1 MIFRSYRSEAV
12 GRKLS
17 PGCANAASWDEH
29 WPPGCANTQQRASLE
44 IALVTSPQGLLM
56 RGAEPVSQS
65 PPSLHAHLQPWSKVW
80 LFPQREQLLSGRIRA
95 DPARNCLRDNVW
107 IIRSD
112 WTMMMITWTDV
123 RRKTSRDSLF
133 YSSPSIQE
141 RCVIRSADE
150 VLSRV
155 RGQQTCKA
163 IICWSG

>member
-1 MIFRSYRSEAV
+1 MKRSAE
-12 GRKLS
+12 
-17 PGCANAASWDEH
+17 SWA
-29 WPPGCANTQQRASLE
+29 PA
-44 IALVTSPQGLLM
+44 LLM
-56 RGAEPVSQS
+56 LRPGMNTGRLAAPTLNSEPLWRSPWWRHRRDYWWEEQSRSVSR

-95 DPARNCLRDNVW
+95 DPARNCLRDSVW
-107 IIRSD
+107 IFRSD
-112 WTMMMITWTDV
+112 WTMMMIKWTDV
-123 RRKTSRDSLF
+123 RRKASRDSLF

-141 RCVIRSADE
+141 RCDIRSADE